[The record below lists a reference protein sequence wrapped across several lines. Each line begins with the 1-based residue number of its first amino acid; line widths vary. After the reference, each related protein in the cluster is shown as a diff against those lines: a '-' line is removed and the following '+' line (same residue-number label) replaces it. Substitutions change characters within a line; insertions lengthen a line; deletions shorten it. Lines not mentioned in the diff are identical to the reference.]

1 MVELSQR
8 DLAMDVLAKPRQLVR
23 VVQIARSAPRG
34 LRIVLNHLGS
44 PPFANASQV
53 AEWRAGIAELG
64 QLPNVFCKVSGTPR
78 EVWTD
83 ADVRPFVSHVVAS
96 FGARALFAGNWFV
109 VAEHSSYAHWAAAVA
124 ALLVNSS
131 SKNSAAGARALLS
144 SAAARAYN
152 LPLKGDDGAPA
163 SGTVQ
168 LAPIFADGFV
178 LQDYYMFDSRSLV
191 FGGAAPG
198 ELVRLNL
205 THDANRSV
213 SKQYEALA
221 DAASGQ
227 WIAQIDPDYFNLDP
241 ATSGQAPNIGSR
253 TLTLTVAGSSDRFA
267 SVQTVAG
274 VRYGD
279 VFVCAGGSEQARP
292 LSASVDG
299 QSLLKAAR
307 SSANLLRSVRVF
319 NGSAWISAADM
330 PPEDLARLSAAC
342 VFTALALPRLNGIY
356 AQNRTVPTIHFIRD
370 LL

>member
-1 MVELSQR
+1 
-8 DLAMDVLAKPRQLVR
+8 
-23 VVQIARSAPRG
+23 
-34 LRIVLNHLGS
+34 
-44 PPFANASQV
+44 
-53 AEWRAGIAELG
+53 
-64 QLPNVFCKVSGTPR
+64 
-78 EVWTD
+78 
-83 ADVRPFVSHVVAS
+83 
-96 FGARALFAGNWFV
+96 
-109 VAEHSSYAHWAAAVA
+109 
-124 ALLVNSS
+124 
-131 SKNSAAGARALLS
+131 
-144 SAAARAYN
+144 
-152 LPLKGDDGAPA
+152 
-163 SGTVQ
+163 
-168 LAPIFADGFV
+168 
-178 LQDYYMFDSRSLV
+178 MFDSRSFV